1 MRKRQISTT
10 PPAAPL
16 SGQDWLDVDRAA
28 LVEVTSEED
37 GYSIE
42 SALLG
47 QKTGAGVRR
56 TPGLRQSG

>member
-1 MRKRQISTT
+1 MRKRQISAT
-10 PPAAPL
+10 PSAAPP

-37 GYSIE
+37 GYPIE

-47 QKTGAGVRR
+47 AENRGWRAAN
-56 TPGLRQSG
+56 PGS